1 MPLPP
6 LNEFFLYG
14 FNTQCRL
21 YWIWSLPVSAVW
33 NTSWP
38 RLKES
43 ERGPDWWLSGDRFL
57 FPALHASL
65 PGEIM
70 VVSVCQLE
78 LSLSLLLQAS
88 YSHALLPGRCERE
101 GGWRKE
107 RQRVFSSLDTAEEQS
122 INTPWCNWRV
132 SKEVRREPRLSVTFK
147 EPAVQLTDNPPPPPC
162 VGLVQSAGLSWQADR
177 ASWRTGQHRNRSRQ
191 GTQSCSTHT
200 STRVALDL
208 LTGRVCVCVKE
219 RERERERER
228 KWESMRC
235 LWVGVGFHEHVSVIE
250 I

>member
-107 RQRVFSSLDTAEEQS
+107 QEWERETEGFFFTWHSRGAEHQHPLMQLESLK
-122 INTPWCNWRV
+122 R
-132 SKEVRREPRLSVTFK
+132 SKEGTK
-147 EPAVQLTDNPPPPPC
+147 AVCHLQGASCTVNRQPPPSMC
-162 VGLVQSAGLSWQADR
+162 WF
-177 ASWRTGQHRNRSRQ
+177 
-191 GTQSCSTHT
+191 GT
-200 STRVALDL
+200 
-208 LTGRVCVCVKE
+208 VC
-219 RERERERER
+219 
-228 KWESMRC
+228 WA
-235 LWVGVGFHEHVSVIE
+235 
-250 I
+250 

>member
-14 FNTQCRL
+14 FNSQCKL

-88 YSHALLPGRCERE
+88 YSHALLPGRCESKGGAGVRE
-101 GGWRKE
+101 RKRE
-107 RQRVFSSLDTAEEQS
+107 TEGFFFTWHSREAEHQHPSMQLESLK
-122 INTPWCNWRV
+122 R
-132 SKEVRREPRLSVTFK
+132 SKEGTK
-147 EPAVQLTDNPPPPPC
+147 AVCHLQGASCTVNRQTPHPPPC
-162 VGLVQSAGLSWQADR
+162 VGWYSPLGLADR
-177 ASWRTGQHRNRSRQ
+177 LTRLHGGQANTETDPGRGHRAAV
-191 GTQSCSTHT
+191 HT
-200 STRVALDL
+200 PLPGWHWT
-208 LTGRVCVCVKE
+208 C
-219 RERERERER
+219 
-228 KWESMRC
+228 W
-235 LWVGVGFHEHVSVIE
+235 
-250 I
+250 